1 MTKVDLILEVS
12 GITKMPREESE
23 VIVGA
28 IFERIVR
35 SLRSGNKIEIR
46 GFGSFGTRLHPAR
59 EILNPKTGARV
70 EVPAKQ
76 IPYFEASQGLKKFVN
91 NPSVPV
97 APPPR
102 TPLPTT
108 A

>member
-1 MTKVDLILEVS
+1 MTKADLIKEVS
-12 GITKMPREESE
+12 SQTKMPQEESA

-35 SLRSGNKIEIR
+35 SLSSGTKIEIR
-46 GFGSFGTRLHPAR
+46 GFGSFGTRQHAPR
-59 EILNPKTGARV
+59 EIPNPKTRTRV

-76 IPYFEASQGLKKFVN
+76 VPYFEASQGLKKFVN
-91 NPSVPV
+91 HSSVPV

-102 TPLPTT
+102 TRSRPP
-108 A
+108 